1 MAVETAWGWCSL
13 RGGKRDVQ
21 RRYGVWGAAIIG
33 LAVAVLGG
41 LLLAA
46 GSYGGSGREGD
57 ASRTAAV
64 PAEPVGEFAGRLLQ
78 PSASASPAEAD
89 PAAVSAPSGPDRIQ
103 LAGRYTLVRPLR
115 DLSLQAEFAARAR
128 DGTVSVAVLDLD
140 AAVLYVRGADVRH
153 ELASVIKVMI
163 LLAALDAAARA
174 GEPLAPQ
181 QQRWLRE
188 MITQSDNASA
198 SATLAGLGGVEALQR
213 YLNALD
219 LGPPRIVVHEDEW
232 GETEVSVVDVAAF
245 FTELA
250 LGERV
255 PALDRALAFGL
266 LADVLPEQRW
276 GLRAGLQDAA
286 PDWRVVLKNGWV
298 PDDDG
303 PWYVHSAGI
312 VTEATG
318 VPRYVAVVMTADQPN
333 LAYGVVTT
341 EAVAR
346 WLHLA
351 LAADGEFAGDGGLT
365 ANGGLASA
373 R

>member
-1 MAVETAWGWCSL
+1 MEFMAVEPARGWGSL
-13 RGGKRDVQ
+13 QGGKRDVQ
-21 RRYGVWGAAIIG
+21 RRYGVWGAVAIG
-33 LAVAVLGG
+33 LAVAVAGG

-46 GSYGGSGREGD
+46 GSPRGAD

-64 PAEPVGEFAGRLLQ
+64 PAAPVGEFAGRLLQ
-78 PSASASPAEAD
+78 RFASASPAEAD
-89 PAAVSAPSGPDRIQ
+89 PAAVSASSDPDRIQ
-103 LAGRYTLVRPLR
+103 LAGRDTLVRPLR
-115 DLSLQAEFAARAR
+115 DLSLQAEIAARAR

-140 AAVLYVRGADVRH
+140 AAALYVREADVRY

-174 GEPLAPQ
+174 GEPLAPH
-181 QQRWLRE
+181 QQRWQRE
-188 MITQSDNASA
+188 MITHSDNAA
-198 SATLAGLGGVEALQR
+198 AAATLAGLGGVEALQR

-219 LGPPRIVVHEDEW
+219 LGPPRIAVHEDEW
-232 GETEVSVVDVAAF
+232 GETDVSVVDVAAF

-276 GLRAGLQDAA
+276 GLSAGLQDAA
-286 PDWRVVLKNGWV
+286 PEDWRVVLKNGWV

-303 PWYVHSAGI
+303 HWHVHSAGI
-312 VTEATG
+312 VTDVTG
-318 VPRYVAVVMTADQPN
+318 VPRYVAVVMTAGQPD
-333 LAYGVVTT
+333 LAYGVATT

-351 LAADGEFAGDGGLT
+351 LAGDGEFAGDGGLP
-365 ANGGLASA
+365 ADGGLAA
-373 R
+373 AY